1 MIAVSNTSPLVLL
14 DKAGHLWIL
23 GKLLEKVFIPPAVD
37 AEWLR
42 PGGYVVP
49 QWLSVATL
57 SQDTVSVAKDL
68 YQKIDKGEAEA
79 IALFSSMKADLLLI
93 DDLNGRRQAKAMGF
107 PVVGTLGIL
116 IAAKRKEII
125 PEITA
130 VLEIL
135 KQHRFYVSDE
145 VLKRALI
152 LAGETKE

>member
-1 MIAVSNTSPLVLL
+1 
-14 DKAGHLWIL
+14 
-23 GKLLEKVFIPPAVD
+23 
-37 AEWLR
+37 
-42 PGGYVVP
+42 
-49 QWLSVATL
+49 
-57 SQDTVSVAKDL
+57 
-68 YQKIDKGEAEA
+68 
-79 IALFSSMKADLLLI
+79 
-93 DDLNGRRQAKAMGF
+93 MGF

>member
-1 MIAVSNTSPLVLL
+1 MLAVSDTSPLVLL

-23 GKLLEKVFIPPAVD
+23 GKLFEKVFIPSAVD
-37 AEWLR
+37 TEWLR

-93 DDLNGRRQAKAMGF
+93 DDLNGRRQAKAMGL
-107 PVVGTLGIL
+107 PVAGTLGIL
-116 IAAKRKEII
+116 IAAKRKGII
-125 PEITA
+125 PEISA

>member
-1 MIAVSNTSPLVLL
+1 MVAVSNTSPLVLL
-14 DKAGHLWIL
+14 DKAGYLWIL
-23 GKLLEKVFIPPAVD
+23 GKLFKKVIIPPAVD
-37 AEWLR
+37 VEWLR

-57 SQDTVSVAKDL
+57 SQDALTTAKDL
-68 YQKIDKGEAEA
+68 SQKIDKGEAEA
-79 IALFSSMKADLLLI
+79 MALFSSIKADWLLL
-93 DDLNGRRQAKAMGF
+93 DDLNGRRIAKAMGL

-116 IAAKRKEII
+116 ITAKRKGII

-145 VLKRALI
+145 ILQKALI
-152 LAGETKE
+152 LANETKR

>member
-1 MIAVSNTSPLVLL
+1 MLAVSDTSPLVLL
-14 DKAGHLWIL
+14 GKAGHLWIL
-23 GKLLEKVFIPPAVD
+23 GKLFEKVFIPSAVD
-37 AEWLR
+37 TEWLR

-116 IAAKRKEII
+116 IAAKRKGII
-125 PEITA
+125 PGITA

-145 VLKRALI
+145 
-152 LAGETKE
+152 

>member
-14 DKAGHLWIL
+14 DKADQLWIL
-23 GKLLEKVFIPPAVD
+23 GKLFEKVFIPSAVD
-37 AEWLR
+37 TEWLR

-57 SQDTVSVAKDL
+57 SQDAVSIAKDL

-93 DDLNGRRQAKAMGF
+93 DDLNGRRQAKAMGL
-107 PVVGTLGIL
+107 PVAGTLGIL
-116 IAAKRKEII
+116 IAAKRKGII
-125 PEITA
+125 PEISA

>member
-14 DKAGHLWIL
+14 DKADQLWIL
-23 GKLLEKVFIPPAVD
+23 GKLFGKVFIPSAVD
-37 AEWLR
+37 TEWLR

-57 SQDTVSVAKDL
+57 SQDAVAIAKDL

-79 IALFSSMKADLLLI
+79 IALFTSMKADLLLI
-93 DDLNGRRQAKAMGF
+93 DDLNGRRQAKAMGL

-116 IAAKRKEII
+116 IAAKRKGLI

-130 VLEIL
+130 ALEIL

-152 LAGETKE
+152 LAGETKK

>member
-1 MIAVSNTSPLVLL
+1 MLL

-23 GKLLEKVFIPPAVD
+23 RKLFEKVFIPSAVD

-57 SQDTVSVAKDL
+57 SQDAVSIAKDL

-79 IALFSSMKADLLLI
+79 IAPFSSMKADLLLI

-107 PVVGTLGIL
+107 PVVDIRSFNCCKTEGDN
-116 IAAKRKEII
+116 
-125 PEITA
+125 
-130 VLEIL
+130 
-135 KQHRFYVSDE
+135 S
-145 VLKRALI
+145 
-152 LAGETKE
+152 

>member
-23 GKLLEKVFIPPAVD
+23 GKLFEKVFIPLAVD

-42 PGGYVVP
+42 PGRYVVP
-49 QWLSVATL
+49 QWLYVATL
-57 SQDTVSVAKDL
+57 SQDTVSIAKDL

-116 IAAKRKEII
+116 IAAKRKGII

-152 LAGETKE
+152 LAGETKG

>member
-23 GKLLEKVFIPPAVD
+23 GKLFEKVFIPLAVD

-49 QWLSVATL
+49 QWLTVATV
-57 SQDTVSVAKDL
+57 SQDTVSIAKDL

-116 IAAKRKEII
+116 IAAKRKGII

>member
-14 DKAGHLWIL
+14 DKADQLWIL
-23 GKLLEKVFIPPAVD
+23 GKLFEKVFIPSAVD
-37 AEWLR
+37 TEWLR

-57 SQDTVSVAKDL
+57 SQDAVSIAKDL

-79 IALFSSMKADLLLI
+79 IALFTSMKADLLLI
-93 DDLNGRRQAKAMGF
+93 DNLNGRRQAKAMGL

-116 IAAKRKEII
+116 IAAKRKGII
-125 PEITA
+125 TEITA
-130 VLEIL
+130 ALEIL

-152 LAGETKE
+152 LAGETKK

>member
-1 MIAVSNTSPLVLL
+1 MLF

-23 GKLLEKVFIPPAVD
+23 GKLFEKVFIPPAVD

-42 PGGYVVP
+42 SGGYVIP
-49 QWLSVATL
+49 QWLSLSTL

-79 IALFSSMKADLLLI
+79 IALFSSMKADFLLI

-107 PVVGTLGIL
+107 PVAGTLGIL
-116 IAAKRKEII
+116 IAAKRKGII
-125 PEITA
+125 PEISA

-135 KQHRFYVSDE
+135 KQQRFYVSDE

>member
-1 MIAVSNTSPLVLL
+1 MTAVSNTSPLVLL

-23 GKLLEKVFIPPAVD
+23 GKLFEKVSIPPAVD

-49 QWLSVATL
+49 QWLTVETLSPDTISVA
-57 SQDTVSVAKDL
+57 QDL

-79 IALFSSMKADLLLI
+79 IALFSSMKADFLLI
-93 DDLNGRRQAKAMGF
+93 DDLNGSRQAKAMGL

-116 IAAKRKEII
+116 IAAKRKGII
-125 PEITA
+125 PEITT

-135 KQHRFYVSDE
+135 KQHRFYASDE

-152 LAGETKE
+152 LAGETRE